1 MQEVLAVLNGL
12 GVEVVEG
19 RVVRAGIPHAHEDAS
34 FRVRK
39 LDLLNRDRQAVL
51 RLRLAHLGRRRSWRR
66 SSQCINH
73 LRGVRYHRYCA
84 HVAAERVLAGELVLD

>member
-1 MQEVLAVLNGL
+1 LCELAFRTLTKT
-12 GVEVVEG
+12 
-19 RVVRAGIPHAHEDAS
+19 RVSAS
-34 FRVRK
+34 A